1 VKGRLQK
8 VLASHGVASRRACES
23 LIAAGQVT
31 VNGQVAT
38 PGVQADS
45 EHDDIRVRGLS
56 LAHAIEPVY
65 LALNKP
71 LGLVTST
78 VSTHG
83 EQTVMS
89 LLGKVPSVHPVGRL
103 DKDTSGLLFLSTD
116 GAWANLVTHPRY
128 GIEKEYQV
136 TIAGRPSSE
145 ALQQLR
151 GGIVLPDDTRT
162 APAQVGMIAQRASW
176 TELRIVLHEGKK
188 RQIRLMFAAIGHPVR
203 GLTRVRIGA
212 VQLGTLPVGDYRELR
227 ADEVECIREDAQRGF
242 ATDGA
247 AGRHSDRH

>member
-1 VKGRLQK
+1 MKCRLQK
-8 VLASHGVASRRACES
+8 VLASRGIASRRACEG
-23 LIAAGQVT
+23 LIAAGEVT

-38 PGVQADS
+38 LGLQVDPEQ
-45 EHDDIRVRGLS
+45 DDIRVRGLS
-56 LAHAIEPVY
+56 LAGTIEPVY

-89 LLGKVPSVHPVGRL
+89 LLGKVPPVHPVGRL

-128 GIEKEYQV
+128 AIEKEYRV
-136 TIAGRPSSE
+136 TIAGPPSAE
-145 ALQQLR
+145 AVRQLR
-151 GGIVLPDDTRT
+151 SGIAMPDDTRT
-162 APAQVGMIAQRASW
+162 APAQVDVIAQRARW
-176 TELRIVLHEGKK
+176 TVLRVVLHEGKK
-188 RQIRLMFAAIGHPVR
+188 RQIRFMCAAVGHPVR
-203 GLTRVRIGA
+203 ELTRVRIGA
-212 VQLGTLPVGDYRELR
+212 VRLGTLPVGAYRELSE
-227 ADEVECIREDAQRGF
+227 DEVECIREDARQGL

>member
-23 LIAAGQVT
+23 LIAAGEVT
-31 VNGQVAT
+31 VNGQVAAL
-38 PGVQADS
+38 GMQADPAQ
-45 EHDDIRVRGLS
+45 DDIRVRGLS
-56 LAHAIEPVY
+56 LAGAIEPVY

-89 LLGKVPSVHPVGRL
+89 LLGKVPPVHPVGRL

-128 GIEKEYQV
+128 AIEKEYRV
-136 TIAGRPSSE
+136 TIAGPPSAE
-145 ALQQLR
+145 AVRQLR
-151 GGIVLPDDTRT
+151 SGIAMPDDTRT
-162 APAQVGMIAQRASW
+162 APAQVDVIAQRARW
-176 TELRIVLHEGKK
+176 TVLRVVLHEGKK
-188 RQIRLMFAAIGHPVR
+188 RQIRFMCAAVGHPVR
-203 GLTRVRIGA
+203 ELTRVRIGA
-212 VQLGTLPVGDYRELR
+212 VRLGTLPVGAYRELSE
-227 ADEVECIREDAQRGF
+227 DEVECIREDARQGL

>member
-1 VKGRLQK
+1 MKGRLQK
-8 VLASHGVASRRACES
+8 VLASRGIASRRACEG
-23 LIAAGQVT
+23 LIAAGEVT

-38 PGVQADS
+38 LGLQVDP

-56 LAHAIEPVY
+56 LAGAIEPRY

-89 LLGKVPSVHPVGRL
+89 LLAKGGSVRPVGRL
-103 DKDTSGLLFLSTD
+103 DKDTAGLLFLSTD

-136 TIAGRPSSE
+136 TVAGRPTPGT
-145 ALQQLR
+145 LRQLR
-151 GGIVLPDDTRT
+151 TGVVLPDDTRT
-162 APAQVGMIAQRASW
+162 APAQVDVIAQRASW
-176 TELRIVLHEGKK
+176 ADLQIVLHEGKK
-188 RQIRLMFAAIGHPVR
+188 RQIRVMCAVVGHPVR
-203 GLTRVRIGA
+203 TLTRVRIGA
-212 VQLGTLPVGDYRELR
+212 VRLGTLPVGAYRELSE
-227 ADEVECIREDAQRGF
+227 DEVECIREDARRGF
-242 ATDGA
+242 ATEGA